1 MDKDIIIAVVLVLIV
16 LSLGILGSQMLMGIF
31 VIFLIV
37 VAETG
42 YKLYLK
48 LMKKS
53 SNE

>member
-1 MDKDIIIAVVLVLIV
+1 MDKDIIIAVVLSVIVIV
-16 LSLGILGSQMLMGIF
+16 LSFLGNQMLMGIF
-31 VIFLIV
+31 VIFLIA
-37 VAETG
+37 VAEIG